1 MGDKLHFKKCIWYVY
16 MTQNTNDTLSPKGH
30 KDRNNSRSPRSRI
43 FGPCTFNNYKQEDLD
58 NLVVLLKSIAEEY
71 YINQEIGL
79 NMTPHLQFCF
89 RTKNALQ
96 FNSVIKKFPGCHM
109 EISHNWMATVLYCK
123 KTDTAIAD
131 NINSLKVVDDPME
144 GHTPYDWQSRIINCL
159 NTKPDNRT
167 INWIYDLEGNT
178 GKTSIAKHLCIKYPG
193 QVLYM
198 SGKASDIKY
207 GVYQF
212 VSNPKNDLKI
222 CIFDFPRTTEHYISY
237 DAIESVKNG
246 IFYNTKYECE
256 MCIFNPPHIWCMANF
271 EPDYDKLS
279 DDRWNTII
287 LDKEINMCGDEYNE
301 DAPYDIYDSY
311 EL

>member
-159 NTKPDNRT
+159 NTKPDNFWGNDPSGSRPEKEHHFAGKVWMVKGEGWDKQKKRVDKSEVE
-167 INWIYDLEGNT
+167 NYLKDGWIKG
-178 GKTSIAKHLCIKYPG
+178 G
-193 QVLYM
+193 
-198 SGKASDIKY
+198 
-207 GVYQF
+207 
-212 VSNPKNDLKI
+212 
-222 CIFDFPRTTEHYISY
+222 PRS
-237 DAIESVKNG
+237 
-246 IFYNTKYECE
+246 
-256 MCIFNPPHIWCMANF
+256 
-271 EPDYDKLS
+271 
-279 DDRWNTII
+279 
-287 LDKEINMCGDEYNE
+287 
-301 DAPYDIYDSY
+301 
-311 EL
+311 